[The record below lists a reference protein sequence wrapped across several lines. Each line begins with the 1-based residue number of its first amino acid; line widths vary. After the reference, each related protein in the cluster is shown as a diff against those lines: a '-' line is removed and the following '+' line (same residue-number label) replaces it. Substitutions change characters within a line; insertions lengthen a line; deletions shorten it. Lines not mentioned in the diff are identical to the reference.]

1 MHLVYQRRK
10 QHLYKVLI
18 IEDDEQLLKMYQRL
32 FTLNG
37 YESRGLATGEDALQI
52 ALNNKPHVIL
62 LDIMLPSY
70 DGMSILLSLKQHP
83 ATKDCMVIMLTNVAM
98 QEEKEKSYAHGADMY
113 LIKND
118 HDPMQL
124 FSLVHN
130 AVKKF
135 YN

>member
-1 MHLVYQRRK
+1 
-10 QHLYKVLI
+10 
-18 IEDDEQLLKMYQRL
+18 MYQRL

-37 YESRGLATGEDALQI
+37 YESRGATTGKNVLEI
-52 ALNNKPHVIL
+52 ARRDKPHVIL

-70 DGMSILLSLKQHP
+70 DGMSVLSALKQNP
-83 ATKDCMVIMLTNVAM
+83 ETKGSIVIMLTNVTM
-98 QEEKEKSYAHGADMY
+98 PEEKEKSYALGADMY

-130 AVKKF
+130 TVKKF
-135 YN
+135 YT

>member
-1 MHLVYQRRK
+1 
-10 QHLYKVLI
+10 
-18 IEDDEQLLKMYQRL
+18 MYLRL
-32 FTLNG
+32 FRLHG
-37 YESRGLATGEDALQI
+37 YESRGIARGEDVIQTALSD
-52 ALNNKPHVIL
+52 KPHVIL

-70 DGMSILLSLKQHP
+70 EGISILLSLKQHP
-83 ATKDCMVIMLTNVAM
+83 LTKDCIVIMLTNMAI
-98 QEEKEKSYAHGADMY
+98 QEEKEKSYQYGAAMY

-130 AVKKF
+130 AVKMF

>member
-1 MHLVYQRRK
+1 
-10 QHLYKVLI
+10 
-18 IEDDEQLLKMYQRL
+18 MYLRL
-32 FTLNG
+32 FRFHG
-37 YESRGLATGEDALQI
+37 YESRGVATGKDVMQI
-52 ALNNKPHVIL
+52 ASHDKPHVIL

-70 DGMSILLSLKQHP
+70 DGISILLSLKQQP
-83 ATKDCMVIMLTNVAM
+83 VTKDCTVIMLTNVAM
-98 QEEKEKSYAHGADMY
+98 QEEKEKSFRHGADMY